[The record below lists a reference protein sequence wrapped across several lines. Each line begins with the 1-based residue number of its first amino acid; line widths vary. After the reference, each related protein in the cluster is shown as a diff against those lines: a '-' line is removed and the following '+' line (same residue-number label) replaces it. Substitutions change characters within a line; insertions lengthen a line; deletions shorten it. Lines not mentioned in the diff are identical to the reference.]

1 MKSRWLHITL
11 TALAFALAI
20 LAIVGGSYFRAGL
33 DVTEGTLSAERIRA
47 PHAMEDV
54 RATEANRQAA
64 LEFAES
70 LELVYTID
78 QAEWQ
83 FVEFNLD
90 VLHGEIEAIRIAY
103 NEEKAQYEQ
112 AVEAW
117 EAEVAESEEQTAR
130 IQAEWETARDEALYN
145 EVPPPPFP
153 EIPLPPP
160 RPEWPEESLELF
172 AGLPMRFSDE
182 EQYMFVNMSDD
193 DYILM
198 WDIISYVGE
207 QVQRNHQITEIDFAT
222 LRAVTIT
229 LDTFGGV
236 DRATA
241 ALVEDIVLHHLRPNV
256 ILNEEV
262 NERLFYEHSRNY
274 YRPRILTGQIIV
286 DEGEMITEDI
296 YFLLGE
302 FGLLRSDSIRENIVA
317 MLGVAALVA
326 ALFLIC
332 IMYLAFYQ
340 PTIGKSKKEA
350 LLLFTIFALSLAV
363 AWTLREISIMGAP
376 APVIALLMFPMLVSL
391 LVDRKCAIVLT
402 FVMVIICFFVVDGS
416 LSYLLFYTTAGALI
430 CLLSRFSTE
439 RNKVFLVGLLVTA
452 VQFGLSIA
460 VALII
465 ERTHALDD
473 LQGLFTAASFA
484 AASGM
489 LMVII
494 CTGSLPFWETVFGVV
509 TPVKLLDLT
518 NPTNVLLRRLTIE
531 APGTYHHS
539 LIVANLAETA
549 AYDIGA
555 NAHAARV
562 GGYYHDI
569 GKLKFPHYFA
579 ENLDGENP
587 HDFLD
592 PIDSAAIIFSHV
604 SYGLTL
610 ASEHRLPQFVRD
622 IVKEHHGST
631 RLQYFYAK
639 AKEIDPQVSEKEY
652 RYPYVIPQTRES
664 ACVMLADSVE
674 AAVRATMPKMHSI
687 DEVETTIRNIV
698 RGKLNDGQLAD
709 SQLSIKD
716 VTVIEQSFFRVLK
729 GMYHERIAY
738 PKAATASVIDE
749 EA

>member
-1 MKSRWLHITL
+1 MKSRWLQITL
-11 TALAFALAI
+11 TALAFVLAMLAI
-20 LAIVGGSYFRAGL
+20 IGGAYFRAGL
-33 DVTEGTLSAERIRA
+33 DVTEGMLSAERIRA

-64 LEFAES
+64 LLYAER
-70 LELVYTID
+70 LELIYTID
-78 QAEWQ
+78 PGEWA
-83 FVEFNLD
+83 FVSFNLD
-90 VLHGEIEAIRIAY
+90 VLHTEIAAIRIAY
-103 NEEKAQYEQ
+103 NLERAEYEQ
-112 AVEAW
+112 AVEMW
-117 EAEVAESEEQTAR
+117 EAEVAELEEQTAR
-130 IQAEWETARDEALYN
+130 ARAEWVIARDEALAA
-145 EVPPPPFP
+145 ELEPPPEPDS
-153 EIPLPPP
+153 PLPPSP
-160 RPEWPEESLELF
+160 PEWLGESLELF
-172 AGLPMRFSDE
+172 LGLPMRFSDE
-182 EQYMFVNMSDD
+182 EQQKFVNMADED
-193 DYILM
+193 FVAM
-198 WDIISYVGE
+198 WEIISYVAE
-207 QVQRNHQITEIDFAT
+207 RVQLGHQISEIDIVT
-222 LRAVTIT
+222 ERAVIMT
-229 LDTFGGV
+229 LAGVGGL

-241 ALVEDIVLHHLRPNV
+241 AIIENIVLHHLHPNV
-256 ILNEEV
+256 IPDEE
-262 NERLFYEHSRNY
+262 RIRQRFYEHSRNY
-274 YRPRILTGQIIV
+274 YRPRIESGQIIV
-286 DEGEMITEDI
+286 DEGEIITEDI
-296 YFLLGE
+296 YFLLGQ
-302 FGLLRSDSIRENIVA
+302 FGLLRSDSIRENVVA
-317 MLGVAALVA
+317 MLGVAVLIA
-326 ALFLIC
+326 ALFLIS
-332 IMYLAFYQ
+332 ILYLAFYL
-340 PTIGKSKKEA
+340 PKIAKSKKETM
-350 LLLFTIFALSLAV
+350 LLFTIFALSLAI
-363 AWTLREISIMGAP
+363 AWTFREIYIMNAP
-376 APVIALLMFPMLVSL
+376 APVIALLIFPMLISL

-402 FVMVIICFFVVDGS
+402 FAMVVLCFFVVEGS
-416 LSYLLFYTTAGALI
+416 VAYLLFYATTGALI
-430 CLLSRFSTE
+430 CLLSRFGTE

-452 VQFGLSIA
+452 MQFGLSIA

-465 ERTHALDD
+465 ERTHALTD
-473 LQGLFTAASFA
+473 LQGLFIAASFA
-484 AASGM
+484 AVSGM
-489 LMVII
+489 LTVII

-587 HDFLD
+587 HNFLD
-592 PIDSAAIIFSHV
+592 PMDSAQIIFSHV

-622 IVKEHHGST
+622 IIKEHHGTT

-639 AKEIDPQVSEKEY
+639 AKEIDPQINDKDY

-738 PKAATASVIDE
+738 PKATPAAVE
-749 EA
+749 ED